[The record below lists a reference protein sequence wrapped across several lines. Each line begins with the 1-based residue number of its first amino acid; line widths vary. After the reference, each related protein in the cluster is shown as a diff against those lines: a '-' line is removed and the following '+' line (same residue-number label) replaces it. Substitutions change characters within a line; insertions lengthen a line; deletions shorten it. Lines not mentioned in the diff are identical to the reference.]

1 MLFLYGNFR
10 FSSIYRWSII
20 IDFASVV
27 LTFFCEKESDKEII
41 KGKNKGFSLL
51 KSLFL
56 IVIVFVNVLLTVYAA
71 VPGL

>member
-1 MLFLYGNFR
+1 MDLN
-10 FSSIYRWSII
+10 STSIYRWSIA
-20 IDFASVV
+20 IDFAFAV

-56 IVIVFVNVLLTVYAA
+56 IVVVFVNTLLVFYAA

>member
-1 MLFLYGNFR
+1 MLSGVLF
-10 FSSIYRWSII
+10 
-20 IDFASVV
+20 IDWAVIAVFADVV

-56 IVIVFVNVLLTVYAA
+56 IVVVFVDALPVFYTA